1 MFAILL
7 MEGKGWIGGKFGGL
21 SDASVGDA
29 SASGGS
35 AASVASP
42 YK

>member
-21 SDASVGDA
+21 SDASV
-29 SASGGS
+29 
-35 AASVASP
+35 ASP